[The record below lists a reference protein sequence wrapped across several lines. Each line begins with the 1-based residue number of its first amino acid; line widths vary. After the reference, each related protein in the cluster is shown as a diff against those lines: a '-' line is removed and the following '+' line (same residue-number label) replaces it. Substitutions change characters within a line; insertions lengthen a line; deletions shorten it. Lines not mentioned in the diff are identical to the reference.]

1 MMLGLFKDLGYNK
14 KEGDW
19 ISEGDNGEAFG
30 DIAKYGEDLSSYEF
44 RMKRRL

>member
-14 KEGDW
+14 K
-19 ISEGDNGEAFG
+19 EGDNGEAFG